1 MNTIAVIFENF
12 FLNERFMLH
21 IDNSIKEKIK
31 LIY

>member
-12 FLNERFMLH
+12 FLNERFMSH
-21 IDNSIKEKIK
+21 IDISIKEKIK